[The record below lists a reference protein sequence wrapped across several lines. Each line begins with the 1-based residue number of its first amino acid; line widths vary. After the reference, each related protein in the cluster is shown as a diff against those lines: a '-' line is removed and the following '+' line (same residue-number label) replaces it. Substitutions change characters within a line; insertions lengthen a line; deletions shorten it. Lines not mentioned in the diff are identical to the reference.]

1 MNITFGIGDRVT
13 VKNAT
18 SMFHTR
24 TQAYTRGKTGV
35 VVEFRPDWV
44 IPEDEAWGRDTPER
58 GGREEPFYVVRFK
71 QKDLWPNYT
80 GFDVDTLETEVA
92 QRWLEP
98 GPRPAH
104 PAVSAR
110 GVLSGAAALAR
121 PTGRITSSQPRYHR

>member
-1 MNITFGIGDRVT
+1 VTRQFAIGDRVT

-24 TQAYTRGKTGV
+24 TQAFTRGKSGV
-35 VVEFRPDWV
+35 IVEFRPEWV

-58 GGREEPFYVVRFK
+58 GGREEPFYVVRFR

-98 GPRPAH
+98 
-104 PAVSAR
+104 AR
-110 GVLSGAAALAR
+110 ED
-121 PTGRITSSQPRYHR
+121 TK

>member
-44 IPEDEAWGRDTPER
+44 IPEDEP
-58 GGREEPFYVVRFK
+58 
-71 QKDLWPNYT
+71 
-80 GFDVDTLETEVA
+80 
-92 QRWLEP
+92 
-98 GPRPAH
+98 
-104 PAVSAR
+104 
-110 GVLSGAAALAR
+110 GAAT
-121 PTGRITSSQPRYHR
+121 PQSGVVGRNRSTW